1 MTQVIREIKTW
12 RELRAS
18 AALQNQTI
26 GFVPTMGAL
35 HAGHLSL
42 IAAAKR
48 DNEIVIASIFVNPT
62 QFNNAEDLQKYPQTF
77 AQDLELLKNTQ
88 VDYLFAPNF
97 AEMYPDH
104 YNYKIQEKQL
114 SQQLC
119 GSSRHGHFD
128 GVLTVVMK
136 LFQLVQPTRAYFGE
150 KDYQQLVLIREM
162 VKAFF
167 LQLEICACPTV
178 READGLAM
186 SSRNV
191 RLSEAGRQKAAFF
204 ARTFAATP
212 SLEKIHNILQEEGVE
227 IDYLAEHDG
236 RRFAAVIIENVRLI
250 DNVKIA

>member
-1 MTQVIREIKTW
+1 MTKVIQDIQTW
-12 RELRAS
+12 REIRRKMS
-18 AALQNQTI
+18 AEKTI

-42 IAAAKR
+42 IETAKR
-48 DNEIVIASIFVNPT
+48 ENEIVVASIFVNPT
-62 QFNNAEDLQKYPQTF
+62 QFNNAEDLQKYPKTF
-77 AQDLELLKNTQ
+77 AQDLQMLEEAQ

-97 AEMYPDH
+97 AEMYPDG

-119 GSSRHGHFD
+119 GLSRPGHFD

-136 LFQLVQPTRAYFGE
+136 LFQVVKPTHAYFGE

-167 LQLEICACPTV
+167 LNLEIRACPTI
-178 READGLAM
+178 RETDGLAM

-204 ARTFAATP
+204 ARTFATMP
-212 SLEKIHNILQEEGVE
+212 SLEKIHHILQQEGIE

-236 RRFAAVIIENVRLI
+236 RRFAAVTIENVRLI
-250 DNVKIA
+250 DNVKI